1 VYPSNGG
8 HPKQCEFGLHWRL
21 AKRIIIFAKKQCKL
35 GMCCNNAAHT
45 AKSTLNGD
53 NLMQAT
59 RKSAP
64 ADTEGRETKKQVTL
78 LLVNICPDTRETTVN
93 GKTYWVR
100 KASVRNNNGDAKPIE
115 VWGTEK
121 QWQWFDGETVNAE
134 FASSP
139 KTGGYRWYFSP
150 VTKAPVY
157 LEEDEFE
164 NG

>member
-1 VYPSNGG
+1 MRV
-8 HPKQCEFGLHWRL
+8 WIAL
-21 AKRIIIFAKKQCKL
+21 ASCKKNHYFCKETMQAWYVL
-35 GMCCNNAAHT
+35 QQR
-45 AKSTLNGD
+45 STYGEVNPLNGD

-64 ADTEGRETKKQVTL
+64 ADTEGKRETKKQVTL

-134 FASSP
+134 FAPSP